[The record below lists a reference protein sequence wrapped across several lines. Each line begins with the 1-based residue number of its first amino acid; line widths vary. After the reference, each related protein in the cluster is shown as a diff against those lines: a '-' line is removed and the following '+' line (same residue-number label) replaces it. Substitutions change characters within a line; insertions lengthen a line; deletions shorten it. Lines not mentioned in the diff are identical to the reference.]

1 MSTTPQEQM
10 KAAAE
15 QMAHTLA
22 DEGRLVEA
30 GWVSFKASVMPPD
43 APDLQVEG
51 MRVGFYA
58 GCAHLFSSIMVILDP
73 SGAERERDLNR
84 MGQIHAELEAFKESF
99 EPKGPPQ

>member
-1 MSTTPQEQM
+1 MR
-10 KAAAE
+10 AAAE
-15 QMAHTLA
+15 QMSHTLA

-30 GWVSFKASVMPPD
+30 GWVSFKAAVMPPD
-43 APDLQVEG
+43 APELQVEG

-58 GCAHLFSSIMVILDP
+58 GCSHLFSAIMIILNP

-99 EPKGPPQ
+99 EPKPTKQ